1 MIEPHRQLTCQR
13 TLTPPRKWLVPAARF
28 PITFTPM
35 QPELAPE
42 PFQRPGWI
50 YEEKF
55 DGWRIV
61 AYKDGQGP
69 SQEV

>member
-1 MIEPHRQLTCQR
+1 
-13 TLTPPRKWLVPAARF
+13 
-28 PITFTPM
+28 M

-55 DGWRIV
+55 DAWRIV
-61 AYKDGQGP
+61 AYKDGQRP